1 MTDAIRLIFYI
12 DAYTPDSIPLAKLA
26 DYMADFAALL
36 GKENAVRFGG
46 LEPGSTRLAARVAF
60 EDVPKVTARLH
71 DIRRG
76 DAPKDAARLF
86 AQIDDRL
93 ANDNAVGRIFVE
105 GGEAAAPA
113 ELLAFPG
120 RERPKP
126 LSYGP
131 FTQEG
136 SLDGIL
142 ISVGGKDETISIRLQ
157 NGEITY
163 SNCETNRT
171 IARELGK
178 HLFEPIRIHGTGRW
192 MREADGGW
200 TLRAFRVH
208 RFEALQ
214 KESLREAVTALR
226 AVHGSG
232 WTDVPIR
239 WRSWRNSAATETS
252 CTEMVVFDAS
262 ILLFLFNENA
272 PASVPRAKERVEDL
286 IDQLS
291 DAGEKI
297 VIPTPALSECL
308 VHAGPAGPEYL
319 TIIDRQACF
328 RVASSISGPRW
339 RARRPSTRM
348 TTTCAPTPPRS
359 A

>member
-93 ANDNAVGRIFVE
+93 ANDNAVGRVFIE

-157 NGEITY
+157 NGDITY

-192 MREADGGW
+192 MREADGTW
-200 TLRAFRVH
+200 TLRGFRVH

-214 KESLREAVTALR
+214 KESLRQAVTALR
-226 AVHGSG
+226 AVRGSG
-232 WTDVPIR
+232 
-239 WRSWRNSAATETS
+239 
-252 CTEMVVFDAS
+252 
-262 ILLFLFNENA
+262 
-272 PASVPRAKERVEDL
+272 
-286 IDQLS
+286 
-291 DAGEKI
+291 
-297 VIPTPALSECL
+297 
-308 VHAGPAGPEYL
+308 
-319 TIIDRQACF
+319 
-328 RVASSISGPRW
+328 
-339 RARRPSTRM
+339 
-348 TTTCAPTPPRS
+348 
-359 A
+359 